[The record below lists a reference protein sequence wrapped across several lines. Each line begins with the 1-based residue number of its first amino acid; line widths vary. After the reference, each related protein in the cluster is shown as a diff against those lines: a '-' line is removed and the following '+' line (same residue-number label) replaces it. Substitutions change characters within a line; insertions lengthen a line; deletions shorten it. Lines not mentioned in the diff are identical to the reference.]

1 MYVIDSIIYG
11 NSTLSWLIALGIA
24 IGCTGVLA
32 IARVTLLKALKPT
45 NTARAFA
52 RNVIQHTRYTFFAI
66 ISIGVAATYLVLSAR
81 SQHVLAV
88 IATLATLLQIA
99 WWGHGLTRFWVQ
111 RIIKRRL
118 KEDIGSVT
126 VIRTLGTMILVAL
139 WLVILIAVV
148 ATLGVN
154 VTGLV
159 AGLGI
164 GGIAIALAVQNIVG
178 DLFASISIMVDKP
191 FVVGDFIQVGT
202 MLGTVEQIGLKSTRL
217 ASLSGEQLIFGNGDL
232 LKSRIQNYKRMVNRR
247 IVFTIGAEYGTPA
260 EQVEAIPEMIKSAIT
275 AQSPVRFDR
284 AHFKELG
291 ESTLTYEAVYYVLSP
306 DYNRYMDIQQT
317 INFTLYRDFEKAGI
331 GMAFPTRTVMLHL
344 TPDDSAALAAIADAH
359 QRNSDRRDAK
369 EPNATAQVEGEPVA
383 RTK

>member
-1 MYVIDSIIYG
+1 MHLINSIIYG

-24 IGCTGVLA
+24 VGCAVVLA
-32 IARVTLLKALKPT
+32 LVRVTLLKVLKPT
-45 NTARAFA
+45 TTGRAFTQ
-52 RNVIQHTRYTFFAI
+52 NVIQHTRYTFFAV
-66 ISIGVAATYLVLSAR
+66 ISITIAATYLTLSAR
-81 SQHVLAV
+81 SEHVLDV
-88 IATLATLLQIA
+88 IATLITLLQVA
-99 WWGHGLTRFWVQ
+99 WWGHGLTTFWVH
-111 RIIKRRL
+111 RVIKRRI

-126 VIRTLGTMILVAL
+126 VIRTIGTMILVAL
-139 WLVILIAVV
+139 WIVILIAII

-191 FVVGDFIQVGT
+191 FVVGDVIQVGT
-202 MLGTVEQIGLKSTRL
+202 MLGTVQQIGLKSTRL

-247 IVFTIGAEYGTPA
+247 ILFTIGAEYGTPA

-284 AHFKELG
+284 AHFKEYG
-291 ESTLTYEAVYYVLSP
+291 DSALTYEAVYFVLSP
-306 DYNRYMDIQQT
+306 DYNTYMDIQQA
-317 INFTLYRDFEKAGI
+317 INFILYRDFEAAGI

-344 TPDDSAALAAIADAH
+344 TSDDSAAIATIAKAH
-359 QRNSDRRDAK
+359 AQNSDRS
-369 EPNATAQVEGEPVA
+369 ATQESSTSSQGEGDSTPGP
-383 RTK
+383 K